1 MQTGFIGLGAM
12 GASMARNL
20 HRAGLLAGIWN
31 RSAAKAQALAAELGC
46 TAAASAAELASHCEA
61 LVLCVSADADV
72 LEVIAAI
79 APALRRGTLVIDC
92 STVSSDTARTAAAQ
106 LAPRGVEFLDCPVS
120 GGVEGA
126 AKGTLAIM
134 VGGSAAA
141 LERAQPVLLAMGATV
156 THFGPQGTGQAAKA
170 TNQIM
175 VAGIIRAN
183 AEALAFAAAQGLDLD
198 KVIATL
204 GRGAAA
210 NWYLAN
216 RGPYMARGA
225 YPAGFRVR
233 LHLKDLHICR
243 AMAQAAGAR
252 LPVIEETLGDYA
264 QLVAAGHGDED
275 ISAIYRL
282 KSALFPAAPRA

>member
-183 AEALAFAAAQGLDLD
+183 AEALAFAAAQGLYLD

-252 LPVIEETLGDYA
+252 LPVIEEALGDYA
-264 QLVAAGHGDED
+264 QLIAAGHGDED